1 MKTHVDVLRASVV
14 LMILI
19 LLLIRLRIGCL
30 IRLPTFRT
38 FRGCRERYWTDN
50 GPTSTG
56 KRTKLGYHHTSSCL
70 MEITV
75 HVTNGRSPIFCT
87 SCFINLTHAARNY
100 LVTHPTSRCQKRSP
114 KQGKKTSKSIRI
126 LLDVIYE
133 LSHNEFGNALLA
145 SS

>member
-1 MKTHVDVLRASVV
+1 MKTHVDMLRASVV

-70 MEITV
+70 MKRTV

-87 SCFINLTHAARNY
+87 SCSINPTHAARNY
-100 LVTHPTSRCQKRSP
+100 LVTPNQPMPETKSQTGKEDEQIDQNIVRCN
-114 KQGKKTSKSIRI
+114 
-126 LLDVIYE
+126 L
-133 LSHNEFGNALLA
+133 
-145 SS
+145 